1 MKKIFITILL
11 VFFAFPVN
19 SYTFS
24 GNCVQYDI
32 YESFL
37 INKFNMKLYSWAVT
51 NNGTQTVWLFVNEQR
66 HFATVTV
73 DLNGCSVLMMPED
86 QLSFFKR
93 KESSI
98 PGHRLPFTLGDN
110 L

>member
-1 MKKIFITILL
+1 MKKILLSILF
-11 VFFAFPVN
+11 VFYLFPAN
-19 SYTFS
+19 AYTFS

-32 YESFL
+32 YEYFL
-37 INKFNMKLYSWAVT
+37 IAKFDMKLYSWAVT
-51 NNGTQTVWLFVNEQR
+51 ENGTKTIWLFVNEQK
-66 HFATVTV
+66 HFATITV
-73 DLNGCSVLMMPED
+73 GLNGCSTLMMPED

-98 PGHRLPFTLGDN
+98 PGHVLPFSFGEN